1 MSAISTTS
9 SKTDNQ
15 SPAFVGRQGRKAA
28 SFYSLQSMWFNALL
42 AREIL
47 GLTCLANGLENM
59 WWMPLKTPAWQ
70 SLSAMVSLHLGTS
83 RKMLLN
89 WVKVAG
95 TLAVCLLV
103 GFHLSPAI
111 ACCRHHSP
119 PFAPGPMFLFCF
131 CFFSFGL
138 RRSWVRN
145 VYFGKRR
152 KKKKKEDYSGIVKKN
167 ATQVSTKSH
176 FKESWRAL
184 YRSFFNFFSENKDD
198 RNSWRL

>member
-9 SKTDNQ
+9 SKTANR

-28 SFYSLQSMWFNALL
+28 SFYNLQSMWFNALL

-47 GLTCLANGLENM
+47 GLICLANGLKNM
-59 WWMPLKTPAWQ
+59 WWMPLKIPAWQ

-83 RKMLLN
+83 CKMLLN

-103 GFHLSPAI
+103 GFHLSPAMETPGLTLHSHI

-152 KKKKKEDYSGIVKKN
+152 KKTTLELLKKMPHGFQQRATLKK
-167 ATQVSTKSH
+167 AEELYTGH
-176 FKESWRAL
+176 F
-184 YRSFFNFFSENKDD
+184 
-198 RNSWRL
+198 